1 MVAARIWT
9 NEQDDTIR
17 RMRAEGS
24 TWKQIAQSFDI
35 NIFVLRQHAGLIG
48 ARLGTVQDFAK
59 RERTTWGGSNR
70 DTLPAFHPITWGI
83 LVQQTPSLQNTLY
96 KPRNPP

>member
-24 TWKQIAQSFDI
+24 TWKQIAQAFGV
-35 NIFVLRQHAGLIG
+35 NIDVLRFHAGKIG
-48 ARLGTVQDFAK
+48 ASLGTVQMFAK
-59 RERTTWGGSNR
+59 RERTWGGPNR
-70 DTLPAFHPITWGI
+70 NTLPAFHPITWGI

-96 KPRNPP
+96 KPRNSP

>member
-9 NEQDDTIR
+9 SEQDATIR

-24 TWKQIAQSFDI
+24 TWKQIAAFLGMH
-35 NIFVLRQHAGLIG
+35 IFTVRQRAGLIG
-48 ARLGTVQDFAK
+48 AKLGTTQEFAK
-59 RERTTWGGSNR
+59 RERTWGGPNR
-70 DTLPAFHPITWGI
+70 NTLPAFHPITWGI

-96 KPRNPP
+96 KPRNSP